1 MAPFRRKAWWWQ
13 PAVALRR
20 TEGKGLGGFS
30 ASLTASRGVSVTLLT
45 LTLLAVCY
53 RVLLLFT
60 HTSQD
65 GTIQQVD

>member
-1 MAPFRRKAWWWQ
+1 MVPFRSRAWWWQ

-20 TEGKGLGGFS
+20 TEGNEVFS
-30 ASLTASRGVSVTLLT
+30 AGLTASREVFVTLLT